1 MADAQIDILK
11 TSIDWAKAE
20 IFSSSFFALMGL
32 LFILTS
38 IGFWQLGK
46 TGTAKAFII
55 PLLVA
60 GGLLVVLG
68 VGLII
73 SNQLRISSFATAFSA
88 DSQAFLE
95 MEIARA
101 EKTINGYNSAVY
113 KVIPLIIAVCA
124 VLLMVFRTPIWQA
137 GMISVIAMMA
147 VILLVDTNANTRMQ
161 DYKDR
166 LLQAEQQ

>member
-1 MADAQIDILK
+1 
-11 TSIDWAKAE
+11 
-20 IFSSSFFALMGL
+20 
-32 LFILTS
+32 
-38 IGFWQLGK
+38 
-46 TGTAKAFII
+46 
-55 PLLVA
+55 
-60 GGLLVVLG
+60 
-68 VGLII
+68 
-73 SNQLRISSFATAFSA
+73 
-88 DSQAFLE
+88 

-113 KVIPLIIAVCA
+113 KVIPLIIAVSA

-166 LLQAEQQ
+166 LVQAEQQ

>member
-73 SNQLRISSFATAFSA
+73 SNQLR
-88 DSQAFLE
+88 
-95 MEIARA
+95 
-101 EKTINGYNSAVY
+101 
-113 KVIPLIIAVCA
+113 
-124 VLLMVFRTPIWQA
+124 TPIWQA

-166 LLQAEQQ
+166 LVQAEQQ

>member
-60 GGLLVVLG
+60 GSLPV
-68 VGLII
+68 
-73 SNQLRISSFATAFSA
+73 
-88 DSQAFLE
+88 
-95 MEIARA
+95 
-101 EKTINGYNSAVY
+101 
-113 KVIPLIIAVCA
+113 
-124 VLLMVFRTPIWQA
+124 VFRNWSNSNFRRINF
-137 GMISVIAMMA
+137 G
-147 VILLVDTNANTRMQ
+147 
-161 DYKDR
+161 YG
-166 LLQAEQQ
+166 

>member
-1 MADAQIDILK
+1 
-11 TSIDWAKAE
+11 
-20 IFSSSFFALMGL
+20 MGL

-46 TGTAKAFII
+46 TGSAKAFII

-88 DSQAFLE
+88 DSQAFPE

-113 KVIPLIIAVCA
+113 KGYPAYHCGLCGASYGVPDAHL
-124 VLLMVFRTPIWQA
+124 A
-137 GMISVIAMMA
+137 GRH
-147 VILLVDTNANTRMQ
+147 DFCDCHDGGDFTCRHKRKYQNAG
-161 DYKDR
+161 
-166 LLQAEQQ
+166 L